1 MELQKGRSGNP
12 GNPTW
17 GCSSAG
23 RAPALHAGGQEF
35 DPPHLHQSL
44 KRRQNRTRETK
55 REIRENP
62 HGETRESSTGERDW
76 KDECRCLIRNGRI
89 AQVVRAH
96 A

>member
-1 MELQKGRSGNP
+1 MVRKRELDSFWITPPK
-12 GNPTW
+12 W

-35 DPPHLHQSL
+35 EPLHLHHDCLRKQRVKIVRMAGQGTTSDL
-44 KRRQNRTRETK
+44 KNSDQC
-55 REIRENP
+55 
-62 HGETRESSTGERDW
+62 G
-76 KDECRCLIRNGRI
+76 LI